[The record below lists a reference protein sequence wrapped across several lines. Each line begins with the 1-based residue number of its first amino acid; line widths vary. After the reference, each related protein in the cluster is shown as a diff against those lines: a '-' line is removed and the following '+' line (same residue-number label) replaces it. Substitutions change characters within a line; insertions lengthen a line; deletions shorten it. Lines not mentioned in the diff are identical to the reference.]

1 MTTDVFVIAQSPVA
15 RFKAF
20 EIVDEIRRNRIRAL
34 CNLNDRSMKAQ
45 MREANRLEAKFVYII
60 GETELAEGA
69 GSLKDMQSGEQ
80 NKISFDRIVEE
91 IRNRL
96 PIS

>member
-1 MTTDVFVIAQSPVA
+1 
-15 RFKAF
+15 
-20 EIVDEIRRNRIRAL
+20 
-34 CNLNDRSMKAQ
+34 MKAQ